1 MLELFRGL
9 FLVVV
14 VAGSLTVWSEIVAK
28 WRRGEPLVAWQPRWP
43 VPWTALHVLLGITIY
58 LGFQTLGG
66 QIAYQW
72 SRGTA
77 TEVAAATAPADDDPN
92 KGASTSDDAK
102 DAKTAAPSGP
112 AKPTASHESSSE
124 RFVGNDDGSIND
136 AVPPQP
142 DVTAHPLA
150 RLIVERRSVWVLI
163 LALAAAAVVAP
174 LTEEFFFRVL
184 IGGWLEAREAEWR
197 RRLVILR
204 LLPRGTVPIVGSAL
218 PFALA
223 HARGAQPEFDATA
236 TTAIMT
242 GITIGNVASLAAAM
256 ALVRSSAGASWQDL
270 GISVRQIVPDAVV
283 GVKAVLAIVI
293 PMYLVQVALYFV
305 FLHLHRAGV
314 VSEMIAPDPVPIFLL
329 ALVLGYLYFRTHRYA
344 PSVIAHMTFN
354 ATSLALVLLVGA

>member
-14 VAGSLTVWSEIVAK
+14 VAGSLAVWSEIVAK

-77 TEVAAATAPADDDPN
+77 PEVAAAKAPADDDHN
-92 KGASTSDDAK
+92 KGESTSDDAK
-102 DAKTAAPSGP
+102 TAVASGR
-112 AKPTASHESSSE
+112 AKPTASHQSSSE
-124 RFVGNDDGSIND
+124 RFAGNDDDSIND
-136 AVPPQP
+136 AVPSQP

-184 IGGWLEAREAEWR
+184 IGGWLEAHEPTWR

-242 GITIGNVASLAAAM
+242 GITIGNVASLAAAV

-270 GISVRQIVPDAVV
+270 GISVRQILPDAVV
-283 GVKAVLAIVI
+283 GVKAVLAILI
-293 PMYLVQVALYFV
+293 PMYLVQLALYFV
-305 FLHLHRAGV
+305 FLHLHRVGA
-314 VSEMIAPDPVPIFLL
+314 VSEMVAPDPVPIFLL